1 MRDLQA
7 RESLTPQE
15 ANRLLLPVG
24 INERYINAFN
34 SLQFRLI
41 AFRAMSKSIHS
52 KSFSSASIR
61 LLETRIMRA
70 LHSTFSSWKQQFA
83 PAKDSGHAHRR
94 IDSKTFRQVMR
105 EVASPVAV
113 VASGEPGARSGLTA
127 TAICSVSDNPPT
139 VLVCVNQNAIAHR
152 SIIDRGC
159 FSINFL
165 SSDQEDIAILFS
177 GVNKIYGEDRFA
189 VGQWD
194 RGAIGAPL
202 LRDAICNLECQLVGH
217 QAVATHTVF
226 IGELISGH
234 KFGSNGAL
242 LYQHGAYKRLAPV
255 RPALELAECK
265 S

>member
-1 MRDLQA
+1 MR
-7 RESLTPQE
+7 
-15 ANRLLLPVG
+15 V
-24 INERYINAFN
+24 
-34 SLQFRLI
+34 
-41 AFRAMSKSIHS
+41 
-52 KSFSSASIR
+52 
-61 LLETRIMRA
+61 
-70 LHSTFSSWKQQFA
+70 LHSAFSSWKHQFA
-83 PAKDSGHAHRR
+83 STQNSAHGLGR

-113 VASGEPGARSGLTA
+113 VASGEPGERSGLTA

-139 VLVCVNQNAIAHR
+139 VLVCVNQNAIAHA
-152 SIIDRGC
+152 SIIDRGS

-165 SSDQEDIAILFS
+165 SSDQEDIAVLFS
-177 GVNKIYGEDRFA
+177 GANKVYGEDRFA
-189 VGQWD
+189 IGQWD
-194 RGAIGAPL
+194 RGATGAPL

-242 LYQHGAYKRLAPV
+242 LYQHGSYKRLAPV
-255 RPALELAECK
+255 HPNLELAECK